1 MKKIILTLTL
11 TIIAAAFVVG
21 MVWVFSPDTIKKLSP
36 KLAEKIS
43 QASNSQDANPV
54 KIEDFHLL
62 DQEGRSHFLHRQTKG
77 KAVVLI
83 ATANGCPVMKEAA
96 SRIKALNDRF
106 ASQGVTFWM
115 VDSNPQDDRASIGKE
130 AKSLGIDLPILSD
143 SIQLVASEVGFAQTC
158 EAVCINT
165 ADWTVV
171 YHGAID
177 DQLGDATKSKPS
189 KNYLASALT
198 SFLAGKKASPNRT
211 VAKGTAISFAQMADA
226 SKKTISYVN
235 DVAPILQ
242 KSCVSCH
249 SPGNIGPFA
258 MASYEKVKGRGSM
271 IREVLLAQRMPPWHA
286 DPHYGAFANERGL
299 SPEQAHTLA
308 QWVQQ
313 GCPRGEGEDPLV
325 AKPAPPADPWPLGK
339 PDAIVKFPKAEEIPD
354 NGVFEYRYILA
365 RSPFPNGVWL
375 RAAVV
380 RPGNRKVVHHV
391 LVTTMTPQELV
402 ARRARQGG
410 NIAGGGIDGFFAAY
424 VPGYDSVPFPE
435 GTGKYLPAGSIIS
448 FQMHYT
454 ATGKP
459 ETDATE
465 MGLYLCKEKPKVE
478 LKTKSA
484 FNVQFR
490 IPPGEANYES
500 TAEYRFA
507 KDSMLYELM
516 PHMHLRGS
524 WFKFEAT
531 YPDGK
536 NEVLLSVPNYDFK
549 WQHLYRLK
557 QPKRM
562 PAGTRL
568 VCRGAHDNSVQN
580 PDNPDA
586 NKEVAFGEQTFD
598 EMFIGYINF
607 SDIPVSTVA
616 QNNSR

>member
-1 MKKIILTLTL
+1 MKKIILALTL
-11 TIIAAAFVVG
+11 TIIAAALVVG
-21 MVWVFSPDTIKKLSP
+21 MVWVFSPDTIRKASP
-36 KLAEKIS
+36 KLADKLS
-43 QASNSQDANPV
+43 QAGNSQEAGQV

-62 DQEGRSHFLHRQTKG
+62 DHEGHSHFLHRQTKS

-83 ATANGCPVMKEAA
+83 ATANGCPVVKEAA
-96 SRIKALNDRF
+96 PRIKALSDRF

-115 VDSNPQDDRASIGKE
+115 VDSNPQDDRTSTAQE
-130 AKSLGIDLPILSD
+130 AKALGVDLPILSD
-143 SIQLVASEVGFAQTC
+143 TIQLVASEVGFTRTC

-165 ADWTVV
+165 ADWTVL
-171 YHGAID
+171 YRGAID

-189 KNYLASALT
+189 KNYLESALT

-211 VAKGTAISFAQMADA
+211 LAKGTAISFAEGADS
-226 SKKTISYVN
+226 SKKTVSYAN

-242 KSCVSCH
+242 KSCISCH

-258 MASYEKVKGRGSM
+258 MGSYDKVKGRSSM

-286 DPHYGAFANERGL
+286 DPHYGSFANERAL
-299 SPEQAHTLA
+299 SLEQAHTLV
-308 QWVQQ
+308 QWVEQ
-313 GCPRGEGEDPLV
+313 GCPRGEGEDPLE
-325 AKPAPPADPWPLGK
+325 AKAMPPADPWPLGK
-339 PDAIVKFPKAEEIPD
+339 PDYIVKFPKAEEIPD
-354 NGVFEYRYILA
+354 NGVFDYRYIFA
-365 RSPFPNGVWL
+365 RSPIPNNAWL

-391 LVTTMTPQELV
+391 LVTTMSPQELQV
-402 ARRARQGG
+402 RRARQGG
-410 NIAGGGIDGFFAAY
+410 NAGGGGIEGFFAAY
-424 VPGYDSVPFPE
+424 VPGYDSVAFPE

-454 ATGKP
+454 ATGKA
-459 ETDATE
+459 ETDSTE

-478 LKTKSA
+478 LKTRSA

-490 IPPGEANYES
+490 IPPGEASHE
-500 TAEYRFA
+500 TAAEYKFV
-507 KDSMLYELM
+507 KDSLLYELM

-524 WFKFEAT
+524 WFNFEAV

-536 NEVLLSVPNYDFK
+536 KEVLLSVPNYDFK

-557 QPKRM
+557 QPKRL

-568 VCRGAHDNSVQN
+568 VCRGAHDNSTQN

-586 NKEVAFGEQTFD
+586 TKTVGFGEQTFN
-598 EMFIGYINF
+598 EMFIGYFNYAE
-607 SDIPVSTVA
+607 IP
-616 QNNSR
+616 

>member
-1 MKKIILTLTL
+1 MKKIILGLTL
-11 TIIAAAFVVG
+11 TIIAAALVVG
-21 MVWVFSPDTIKKLSP
+21 MVWVFSPDTIKKASP
-36 KLAEKIS
+36 KLADKLS
-43 QASNSQDANPV
+43 QAGNSQEAGPA

-62 DQEGRSHFLHRQTKG
+62 DQEGRSHFLHRQTKS

-83 ATANGCPVMKEAA
+83 ATANGCPVVKEAA
-96 SRIKALNDRF
+96 PRIKALSDRF

-115 VDSNPQDDRASIGKE
+115 VDSSPQDGRASTAKE

-143 SIQLVASEVGFAQTC
+143 TIQLVASEVGFARTC

-165 ADWTVV
+165 ADWTVI
-171 YHGAID
+171 YRGAID
-177 DQLGDATKSKPS
+177 DQLGDQTKSKPS
-189 KNYLASALT
+189 KNYLESALT
-198 SFLAGKKASPNRT
+198 SFLAGKKVSANRT
-211 VAKGTAISFAQMADA
+211 MAKGTAITYAEAQDI

-235 DVAPILQ
+235 DIAPILQ
-242 KSCVSCH
+242 KSCVPCH

-258 MASYEKVKGRGSM
+258 MASYDKVKGRASM

-286 DPHYGAFANERGL
+286 DPHYGAYANERGL
-299 SPEQAHTLA
+299 SSEQAHTLA

-325 AKPAPPADPWPLGK
+325 AKPPAPAEPWPLGK
-339 PDAIVKFPKAEEIPD
+339 PDYVVKFPKAEELPD
-354 NGVFEYRYILA
+354 NGVFEYRYIYA
-365 RSPFPNGVWL
+365 KSPIPNNAWL

-380 RPGNRKVVHHV
+380 KPGNRKAVHHV
-391 LVTTMTPQELV
+391 LVLTMTPQQ
-402 ARRARQGG
+402 AQAQRSGQGQ
-410 NIAGGGIDGFFAAY
+410 IGGGLDGFFAAY
-424 VPGYDSVPFPE
+424 VPGYDSVQYPE
-435 GTGKYLPAGSIIS
+435 GTGKFLPAGSIIV

-459 ETDATE
+459 ETDLTE

-484 FNVQFR
+484 FNFR
-490 IPPGEANYES
+490 FTIPPGEANSES
-500 TAEYRFA
+500 TAEFKFA
-507 KDSMLYELM
+507 KDGLLYELM

-524 WFKFEAT
+524 WFKFEAV

-568 VCRGAHDNSVQN
+568 VCRGAHDNSTQN

-586 NKEVAFGEQTFD
+586 SKEVRFGEQTFD
-598 EMFIGYINF
+598 EMFIGYINY

-616 QNNSR
+616 QNNGG